1 VLEAKLG
8 EKANG
13 GTVKILDSDK

>member
-8 EKANG
+8 EKA
-13 GTVKILDSDK
+13 TVKILDSDK